1 MHHVLAILKI
11 LIVVKL
17 LILAA
22 AAIVLFKPFM
32 RNWRRGPLGD

>member
-17 LILAA
+17 VILAVVG
-22 AAIVLFKPFM
+22 IVLFRPFM
-32 RNWRRGPLGD
+32 RTTLGD